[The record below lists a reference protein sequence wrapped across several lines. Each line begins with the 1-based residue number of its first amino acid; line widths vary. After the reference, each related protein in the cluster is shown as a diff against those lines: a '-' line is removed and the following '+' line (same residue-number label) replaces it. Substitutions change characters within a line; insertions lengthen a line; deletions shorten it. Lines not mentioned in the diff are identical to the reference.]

1 MTNYKLDQKK
11 GFEGLNVSIDTKRNN
26 GYKVTPKNKVKY
38 GVAVNEMFII
48 NPSLIEKLL
57 RKKIGIKLD
66 NYLQYII
73 TVLDDSESDA
83 DAGKISTVLS
93 DLNRYQEIVQNNYKQ
108 YLNEK
113 YIELLLKK
121 IELLEYELKRKLMQ
135 LNAYNYSKLQSLYD
149 NGIVEERKK
158 SR

>member
-1 MTNYKLDQKK
+1 MANYKLDQKHK
-11 GFEGLNVSIDTKRNN
+11 FAGSNISIDIKKSN

-38 GVAVNEMFII
+38 GVSVNEMFII

-73 TVLDDSESDA
+73 TVLDDEES

-93 DLNRYQEIVQNNYKQ
+93 DLNRYQEIVKNNYRQ
-108 YLNEK
+108 YLDEK

-135 LNAYNYSKLQSLYD
+135 LNAYNYSKLQNLYSEEMT
-149 NGIVEERKK
+149 EERKR

>member
-1 MTNYKLDQKK
+1 MTNYKLDQKNK
-11 GFEGLNVSIDTKRNN
+11 FEGLNISVDIKKNN

-57 RKKIGIKLD
+57 RRKIGAKLD

-73 TVLDDSESDA
+73 TVLDDEES

-93 DLNRYQEIVQNNYKQ
+93 DLNRYKEIVKNNYRQ

-135 LNAYNYSKLQSLYD
+135 LNAYNYSRLQNLYD
-149 NGIVEERKK
+149 EQEVEERKR